1 LTTGAVEYR
10 IFQRS
15 YDTFAPRYDEVFEA
29 QQTPKVLGLLAAAG
43 SLPPGLRLD
52 VGAGTGLFNRLS
64 GWDCVEI
71 DVSATMLRTPRRPRC
86 VQADLARLP
95 FANGAAGV
103 IVSVTSLI
111 DFEPSVPAVAEWARV
126 LRPGGALL
134 LSVLKRENLRALELA
149 LEGVGF
155 ATHATPDL
163 GPDAGYVCRR
173 TG

>member
-1 LTTGAVEYR
+1 MDYR

-29 QQTPKVLGLLAAAG
+29 QQSPKILGLLAAFG
-43 SLPPGLRLD
+43 PPPAGLRLD

-64 GWDCVEI
+64 GWGCVEV

-86 VQADLARLP
+86 VQADLTRLP
-95 FANGAAGV
+95 FADRAAAV

-111 DFEPSVPAVAEWARV
+111 DFEPSVPAVAELARV
-126 LRPGGALL
+126 LRPDGALL
-134 LSVLKRENLRALELA
+134 LSVLKRENLRALEA
-149 LEGVGF
+149 GLERAGF
-155 ATHATPDL
+155 DSDVVLDL